1 MGDWS
6 DYFEDFPEEHSANY
20 HNGRFDP
27 TGAQRQRDRERTAVT
42 ANDEIKKMLA
52 DAWKA
57 EKERSFIDI
66 ADCPQCGWSELH
78 TYYITGRYHLC
89 ECQDCGIFGKGATY
103 DEAIKAASDA
113 IGEGLD
119 WREQPYPFHL
129 KRLRDM
135 DD

>member
-6 DYFEDFPEEHSANY
+6 NHFEDFSEENSTDNIDGRFHSAKAKL
-20 HNGRFDP
+20 
-27 TGAQRQRDRERTAVT
+27 TRERIVLDGNT
-42 ANDEIKKMLA
+42 DIKQMLT

-57 EKERSFIDI
+57 EKERSFIGI
-66 ADCPQCGWSELH
+66 VDCPQCGWNELH

-89 ECQDCGIFGKGATY
+89 ECQDCGIFGKGSTC

-119 WREQPYPFHL
+119 WREQPYPFRQT
-129 KRLRDM
+129 RLRDI

>member
-6 DYFEDFPEEHSANY
+6 DYFENFPEANSTNY
-20 HNGRFDP
+20 LNGRFDP
-27 TGAQRQRDRERTAVT
+27 AGAKLAREREGTALN
-42 ANDEIKKMLA
+42 ADAEIRQMRA
-52 DAWKA
+52 EAWKA
-57 EKERSFIDI
+57 EKQRSFIGV
-66 ADCPQCGWSELH
+66 ADCPQCGWNELH

-119 WREQPYPFHL
+119 WREQPYPFQV